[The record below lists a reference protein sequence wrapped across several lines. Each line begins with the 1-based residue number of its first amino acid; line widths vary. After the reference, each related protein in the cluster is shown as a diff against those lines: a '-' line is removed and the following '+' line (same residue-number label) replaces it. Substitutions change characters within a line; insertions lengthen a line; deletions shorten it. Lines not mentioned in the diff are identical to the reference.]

1 MAGGAV
7 MTSDLGIYHSASVL
21 LNRYGDGAS
30 LHAANKCDEM
40 LDAGDLDGAAL
51 WMRINR
57 AVLELGREAPGE
69 GERVQ

>member
-1 MAGGAV
+1 
-7 MTSDLGIYHSASVL
+7 MTITNLDIWRSASVL
-21 LNRYGDGAS
+21 LNQYGEGAS

-40 LDAGDLDGAAL
+40 LDAGNMDGRAL
-51 WMRINR
+51 WGRIYE

>member
-1 MAGGAV
+1 MI
-7 MTSDLGIYHSASVL
+7 TNLDIYRSASVL

-30 LHAANKCDEM
+30 LHAASRADEM
-40 LDAGDLDGAAL
+40 LAAGNMDGRAL
-51 WMRINR
+51 WGRIYE